1 MSKYNQGD
9 GAIHQTIRKL
19 LKRRKWW
26 SPLDLQQAVLEK
38 TGQIYTD
45 ATLTRRLR
53 EMADVHCEPR
63 KGPNGLRWEYCL
75 VKSERKAA

>member
-1 MSKYNQGD
+1 MSKYKQGD

-19 LKRRKWW
+19 LRKQRWW
-26 SPLDLQQAVLEK
+26 SPLDLQMAVLDA
-38 TGQIYTD
+38 TGQMYTD

-53 EMADVHCEPR
+53 EMADVECKAR

-75 VKSERKAA
+75 VKSESKAA